1 MSSSIAIPSPRYG
14 ASART
19 GVASTSS
26 DSSHSDRSATSSPSS
41 SWAPEGVYV
50 PVHKRRAAHSSVTS
64 LPSIGSNESSCMSH
78 ISLTQSEANSHSFP
92 ASTDSTPRI
101 YSRAALLSLA
111 RSPLSS
117 HPVPSLSSDFRSTFP
132 EIIDERASG
141 IARALAMGRTPVWH
155 GNSGKSRGRRPR
167 GAKRGNGNGGK
178 TEKRDESLSS
188 VGSERSRGSWRS
200 N

>member
-1 MSSSIAIPSPRYG
+1 MAHPPGPLLPQHLRTPRIPTVPQHHLPRHHGLRKVSTYRCTSVGLHTAASPVCP
-14 ASART
+14 AS
-19 GVASTSS
+19 GQM
-26 DSSHSDRSATSSPSS
+26 
-41 SWAPEGVYV
+41 
-50 PVHKRRAAHSSVTS
+50 S
-64 LPSIGSNESSCMSH
+64 LPVCLTF
-78 ISLTQSEANSHSFP
+78 SLTQSEANSHSFP

-117 HPVPSLSSDFRSTFP
+117 HPVPSLASDLRSTFP